1 MAGVVDDIRRRE
13 TPRVDPMTHG
23 SRQGRLGHQL
33 QQEIALIVQ
42 RELKDPRLGFVTIT
56 RVELS
61 RDLSH
66 AKVGFSCLGGAQERQ
81 HSQEALDSACG
92 FIRGLVTKRLPLRI
106 IPEIVFHYDDT
117 IAHAIELEKALD
129 RLKAQ
134 DRG

>member
-1 MAGVVDDIRRRE
+1 MG
-13 TPRVDPMTHG
+13 HG
-23 SRQGRLGHQL
+23 SRQERLGHQL

-42 RELKDPRLGFVTIT
+42 RELKDPRLGFITIT
-56 RVELS
+56 HVKLS
-61 RDLSH
+61 GDLSY

-92 FIRGLVTKRLPLRI
+92 FIRGLVGKRLPLRI

-117 IAHAIELEKALD
+117 IIDAIELAKTLD
-129 RLKAQ
+129 QLKPK